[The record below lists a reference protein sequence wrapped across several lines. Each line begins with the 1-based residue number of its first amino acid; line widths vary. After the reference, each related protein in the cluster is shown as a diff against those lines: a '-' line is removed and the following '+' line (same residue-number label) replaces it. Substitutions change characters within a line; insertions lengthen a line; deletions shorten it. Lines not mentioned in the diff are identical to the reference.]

1 VVVDFMNE
9 EQVKKQIAFME
20 HCASLNWDNVNS
32 ESLDQT
38 MEELYLAL
46 YEFRKQISEIIV
58 KLPLPLLTRFA
69 IALQTLMDD
78 QDNLTSDVQEEIE
91 MYFFY
96 ENIGEKIE
104 ENRGLSWDEL
114 LNK

>member
-1 VVVDFMNE
+1 MEE

-20 HCASLNWDNVNS
+20 NCASLKLDEVDS

-46 YEFRKQISEIIV
+46 YELRKQISEIVV

-69 IALQTLMDD
+69 KALQTLNDD
-78 QDNLTSDVQEEIE
+78 QDNLTSDIQEELE

-96 ENIGEKIE
+96 ENIKEKIE
-104 ENRGLSWDEL
+104 ENRELSWEEL
-114 LNK
+114 LDK

>member
-1 VVVDFMNE
+1 MNE

-20 HCASLNWDNVNS
+20 NCASLNWDQVDS

-38 MEELYLAL
+38 MEELFLAL
-46 YEFRKQISEIIV
+46 YELRKQISEIVV

-69 IALQTLMDD
+69 KALQTLKDD
-78 QDNLTSDVQEEIE
+78 QDNLTSDVQEELE

-96 ENIGEKIE
+96 ENIEEKIE
-104 ENRGLSWDEL
+104 ENRELSWEEL
-114 LNK
+114 LEK

>member
-1 VVVDFMNE
+1 MEE
-9 EQVKKQIAFME
+9 EQVKKQITFME
-20 HCASLNWDNVNS
+20 NCASLNKDEVDS

-46 YEFRKQISEIIV
+46 YELRKQISEIVV

-69 IALQTLMDD
+69 KVLQTLNDD
-78 QDNLTSDVQEEIE
+78 QDNLTTDVQEELE

-96 ENIGEKIE
+96 ENIKEKIE
-104 ENRGLSWDEL
+104 ENRELSWEEL
-114 LNK
+114 LDK

>member
-1 VVVDFMNE
+1 MEE

-20 HCASLNWDNVNS
+20 NCASLNMDEIDS
-32 ESLDQT
+32 KSLDQT

-46 YEFRKQISEIIV
+46 YELRKQINEIVV

-69 IALQTLMDD
+69 KALQTLNDD
-78 QDNLTSDVQEEIE
+78 QDNLTSDVQEELE

-96 ENIGEKIE
+96 ENIEEKIE
-104 ENRGLSWDEL
+104 ENRELSWEEL
-114 LNK
+114 LDK

>member
-1 VVVDFMNE
+1 MNE
-9 EQVKKQIAFME
+9 AQVKKQIAFME
-20 HCASLNWDNVNS
+20 NCANLNWDQIDS

-46 YEFRKQISEIIV
+46 YELRKQISEIV
-58 KLPLPLLTRFA
+58 VTLPLPLLTRFA
-69 IALQTLMDD
+69 KALQTLNDD
-78 QDNLTSDVQEEIE
+78 QDNLTSDVQEELE

-104 ENRGLSWDEL
+104 ENRGFSWDEL

>member
-1 VVVDFMNE
+1 MEE

-20 HCASLNWDNVNS
+20 NCASLNMDEIDS

-46 YEFRKQISEIIV
+46 YELRKQISEIIV
-58 KLPLPLLTRFA
+58 KLPLPLLARFA
-69 IALQTLMDD
+69 KALQTLNDD
-78 QDNLTSDVQEEIE
+78 QDNLTSDVQEELE

-96 ENIGEKIE
+96 ENIEEKIE
-104 ENRGLSWDEL
+104 ENRELSWEEL
-114 LNK
+114 LDK

>member
-1 VVVDFMNE
+1 MNE

-20 HCASLNWDNVNS
+20 KCTSLNWDIVDS

-46 YEFRKQISEIIV
+46 YELRKQISEVVI

-69 IALQTLMDD
+69 KALQALNDD

-91 MYFFY
+91 MYFFF
-96 ENIGEKIE
+96 ENIEEKIE
-104 ENRGLSWDEL
+104 ENRGASWDEL

>member
-1 VVVDFMNE
+1 MEE
-9 EQVKKQIAFME
+9 EQVKKQITFME
-20 HCASLNWDNVNS
+20 NCASLNKDEVDS

-46 YEFRKQISEIIV
+46 YELRKQISEIVV

-69 IALQTLMDD
+69 KALQTLNDD
-78 QDNLTSDVQEEIE
+78 QDNLTSDIQEELE

-96 ENIGEKIE
+96 ENIKEKIE
-104 ENRGLSWDEL
+104 ENRELSWEEL
-114 LNK
+114 LDK

>member
-1 VVVDFMNE
+1 MNE

-20 HCASLNWDNVNS
+20 KCASLNWDQVDS
-32 ESLDQT
+32 ETLDQT

-46 YEFRKQISEIIV
+46 YELRKQINEIVV

-69 IALQTLMDD
+69 KALQTLNDD
-78 QDNLTSDVQEEIE
+78 QDNLTSDVQEELE

-96 ENIGEKIE
+96 ENIEEKIE
-104 ENRGLSWDEL
+104 ENRELSWEEL